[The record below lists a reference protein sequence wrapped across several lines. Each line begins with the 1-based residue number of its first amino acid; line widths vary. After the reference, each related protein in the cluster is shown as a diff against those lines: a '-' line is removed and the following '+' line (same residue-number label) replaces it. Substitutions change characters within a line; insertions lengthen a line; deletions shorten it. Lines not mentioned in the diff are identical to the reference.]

1 MSETPGRG
9 YLPPTVPAPGA
20 HRRQWPSTMMPAY
33 FGGQWP
39 SKPLYDAYMMLGSS
53 SPQSEG
59 IDLTSSRTEHNGEPG
74 VNGQVKDVPAVSV
87 IAPNPLVQPDIE
99 SKEERRQHQLEFV
112 PTESKMPISYQMEYK
127 GLPAH
132 PHAAVKLEV
141 GIPAPLESKGVP
153 AESKGTPSHPVESKV
168 PTVVK
173 TEPPEQQVAVPVAQS
188 PPPQPQSAVPP
199 PPPPPSETV
208 SNDSPPT
215 PVPAVV
221 PPAPSSPKDE
231 KQPVQQQQQ
240 QQQQQL
246 PTPPPADHVESLL
259 ENMFQGEGETPVK
272 ASVIVTNASRTPV
285 LTDDKVVAILEDKSP
300 VEEKAVPPKEEPLV
314 EEEEQQQ
321 QPPQKESHFMEVESE
336 LEKMFAGIVEPEDE
350 SKLSS
355 DTPSNMDTSSGNN
368 VSKKA
373 KKRVQSK
380 PRQRKSTDFMEKKK
394 FNKRSRDVA
403 ECRVKR
409 QKQARDKISKD
420 ASNDSSVVGRTRGPY
435 IHFEGSRETPKYVS
449 VVNSNS
455 ARDEE
460 ERERGTDKLSHRR
473 KHHSIVEGRVKGI
486 GLYNSTLAGKY
497 NSHNADVTWV
507 CTFCKLRAHCESGL
521 GGEPA
526 GDLFGP
532 YFLTIPKEEYDTR
545 CPSDKE
551 VANEQKKVGNGKQLS
566 LRAAG
571 VAEQFIANFTKK
583 IRKSLQSETNEFS
596 GETEVWVHEKCAV
609 WASGVLLVGSH
620 LIGLADAIASASVT
634 KCSRCGEF
642 GASIGCVVRNCPSRA
657 HYGCAISSHWR
668 LDSETFIATCPN
680 HIKSHQISKST
691 EKRC

>member
-1 MSETPGRG
+1 
-9 YLPPTVPAPGA
+9 
-20 HRRQWPSTMMPAY
+20 
-33 FGGQWP
+33 
-39 SKPLYDAYMMLGSS
+39 
-53 SPQSEG
+53 
-59 IDLTSSRTEHNGEPG
+59 
-74 VNGQVKDVPAVSV
+74 
-87 IAPNPLVQPDIE
+87 
-99 SKEERRQHQLEFV
+99 
-112 PTESKMPISYQMEYK
+112 
-127 GLPAH
+127 
-132 PHAAVKLEV
+132 
-141 GIPAPLESKGVP
+141 
-153 AESKGTPSHPVESKV
+153 
-168 PTVVK
+168 
-173 TEPPEQQVAVPVAQS
+173 
-188 PPPQPQSAVPP
+188 
-199 PPPPPSETV
+199 
-208 SNDSPPT
+208 
-215 PVPAVV
+215 
-221 PPAPSSPKDE
+221 
-231 KQPVQQQQQ
+231 
-240 QQQQQL
+240 
-246 PTPPPADHVESLL
+246 
-259 ENMFQGEGETPVK
+259 
-272 ASVIVTNASRTPV
+272 
-285 LTDDKVVAILEDKSP
+285 
-300 VEEKAVPPKEEPLV
+300 
-314 EEEEQQQ
+314 
-321 QPPQKESHFMEVESE
+321 MEVESE